1 MKPLKMLVG
10 ALALLSL
17 SAQSKT
23 VLWYRLDGF
32 AVGEKTT
39 ASTLIDNLADPGN
52 NQLTCHSLSGTQ
64 RGTTASLMPVGTA
77 GLGGT
82 LGVYDPVTGE
92 FHARGNALHFGL
104 DEVPVG
110 TANSPGGML
119 RLLNGLELTN
129 ITVEVIYRFS
139 PGDMLSW
146 SMAPLVM
153 QEGVNASREGWL
165 LSAAGWTGKLS
176 ARFEVCDQDGANQTT
191 ANFQLST
198 YSSGQWHH
206 AAFTFDA
213 DGIACLY
220 LDYDNIS
227 RRTTWAGK
235 RLATFT
241 KAMTVAANNGTS
253 NRTFPGDILEI
264 RISDVAL
271 PPSSFLRVHEAPR
284 SMVDSKTVVHVPF
297 TMAGTALGAGGID
310 MNAVT
315 NAPYTARFVAAT
327 NVPDSLASASV
338 KPAEAF
344 RDGIGSTNMV
354 ANVAA
359 IFTPTNGARVG
370 THLRINDTNAMLFAE
385 SCTLECF
392 FKTPGAIQPND
403 TWVFFCE
410 PGVKVF
416 ISDSGKNVGKI
427 WSRTFPKDGDWDTMQ
442 TTYSVA
448 RVDDGEWHHL
458 AYVVNKA
465 AGTATLYIDYAYQSH
480 ATVTPCT
487 NIANSCLYVGRQI
500 GGTYLQYFPGWM
512 DEVRITRRALR
523 PCEFL
528 TSHSVPTRPATLVH
542 VAFENNYAV
551 APYPSLADDGVG
563 VAREGGNVPTFDRAT
578 PGDVIL
584 DGEDGTDVRSNTYSL
599 RMDGSQVQF
608 PRMVALEVPSFT
620 VECFAKITVAQQGVG
635 FLRQN
640 QSSTIFEGRD
650 PYPRWMLFLYPGYDT
665 RIGCNFSTTVGTGGG
680 IVYDTLPTSFADG
693 KWHHWAVTFASEVTD
708 GGATTN
714 TVTELWRDYVSYG
727 RRTVSGTMLLPQ
739 GDSGFTIGANNDFTG
754 WVDEL
759 RCSVGVLPP
768 SAFMHAR
775 PNGTMV
781 IFR

>member
-1 MKPLKMLVG
+1 
-10 ALALLSL
+10 
-17 SAQSKT
+17 
-23 VLWYRLDGF
+23 
-32 AVGEKTT
+32 
-39 ASTLIDNLADPGN
+39 
-52 NQLTCHSLSGTQ
+52 
-64 RGTTASLMPVGTA
+64 
-77 GLGGT
+77 
-82 LGVYDPVTGE
+82 
-92 FHARGNALHFGL
+92 
-104 DEVPVG
+104 
-110 TANSPGGML
+110 
-119 RLLNGLELTN
+119 
-129 ITVEVIYRFS
+129 
-139 PGDMLSW
+139 
-146 SMAPLVM
+146 
-153 QEGVNASREGWL
+153 
-165 LSAAGWTGKLS
+165 
-176 ARFEVCDQDGANQTT
+176 
-191 ANFQLST
+191 
-198 YSSGQWHH
+198 
-206 AAFTFDA
+206 
-213 DGIACLY
+213 
-220 LDYDNIS
+220 
-227 RRTTWAGK
+227 
-235 RLATFT
+235 
-241 KAMTVAANNGTS
+241 
-253 NRTFPGDILEI
+253 
-264 RISDVAL
+264 
-271 PPSSFLRVHEAPR
+271 
-284 SMVDSKTVVHVPF
+284 
-297 TMAGTALGAGGID
+297 
-310 MNAVT
+310 
-315 NAPYTARFVAAT
+315 
-327 NVPDSLASASV
+327 
-338 KPAEAF
+338 
-344 RDGIGSTNMV
+344 
-354 ANVAA
+354 
-359 IFTPTNGARVG
+359 
-370 THLRINDTNAMLFAE
+370 
-385 SCTLECF
+385 
-392 FKTPGAIQPND
+392 
-403 TWVFFCE
+403 
-410 PGVKVF
+410 
-416 ISDSGKNVGKI
+416 
-427 WSRTFPKDGDWDTMQ
+427 
-442 TTYSVA
+442 
-448 RVDDGEWHHL
+448 
-458 AYVVNKA
+458 
-465 AGTATLYIDYAYQSH
+465 
-480 ATVTPCT
+480 
-487 NIANSCLYVGRQI
+487 
-500 GGTYLQYFPGWM
+500 M

-693 KWHHWAVTFASEVTD
+693 KWHHWAVAFASEVTD